1 MFSGVFC
8 YCRKATALVF
18 VFFFSSRRRH
28 TRFDCDWSSDVCSSD
43 LPWVKARDGRETG
56 DIVYFTYANRGK
68 KSITVNI
75 AVPEG
80 QALIRALAASFD
92 VLIENY
98 KYGDL
103 ARYGLGYDAL
113 RKTNP
118 GLIDCSLPGFGQ
130 SGPWRE
136 RAGYDFMIQGM
147 GGMMS
152 VTGEP
157 DGAPG
162 GGAQRAGVPI
172 ADIITGMYSSIA
184 ICAALAHRAQS
195 GFGQHLDLALLD
207 SQIALLAY
215 QNTNYFA
222 TGVPPQRIGNLHPNI
237 VPYQPFRS
245 SDGQVILACGNDN
258 LYRKFCAAAGCPAL
272 AEDPRFASNGKRV
285 ENRAE
290 LTRLLEQVFIRRST
304 REWVELLEAAGA
316 LVVFRFRERP
326 RIGEP
331 AHELLVPARRKRRAV
346 GDASRGRIGFFN
358 HLVVGHDAVHQALL
372 AGFARPPDAP
382 LEENL
387 ERGCAADDVHHSLQL
402 VVGLHQPEVL
412 DRNAEARRLVADPQ
426 VALRRDQQSAADA
439 GSLDECD
446 DRVTAGGEGMHRR
459 CNAPP
464 VFLGL
469 PRIAAPGGEGGNV
482 GTGRESLFARAA
494 HHDTAQRFIVFEFF
508 CQ

>member
-1 MFSGVFC
+1 MAGPLSHIRVLDLSRVLAGPWAGQNLADLGAEVIKVERPESGDDARAFGP
-8 YCRKATALVF
+8 
-18 VFFFSSRRRH
+18 
-28 TRFDCDWSSDVCSSD
+28 
-43 LPWVKARDGRETG
+43 PWVKDRDGRETS
-56 DIVYFTYANRGK
+56 DSAYFTSANRGK

-118 GLIDCSLPGFGQ
+118 GLIYCSLTGFGQ

-136 RAGYDFMIQGM
+136 RPGYDFMIQGM

-172 ADIITGMYSSIA
+172 ADIITGMYASIA
-184 ICAALAHRAQS
+184 VCAALAHRAQS
-195 GFGQHLDLALLD
+195 GVGQHLDLALLD

-237 VPYQPFRS
+237 VPYQPFRA
-245 SDGQVILACGNDN
+245 SDGELILACGNDN
-258 LYRKFCAAAGCPAL
+258 LYGKFCEAAGCPEL
-272 AEDPRFASNGKRV
+272 ASDPRFATNGKRV

-290 LTRLLEQVFIRRST
+290 LTRLLAEVFEKRSKH
-304 REWVELLEAAGA
+304 EWVELLEAAGVPNGPINDVA
-316 LVVFRFRERP
+316 QVFQ
-326 RIGEP
+326 EP
-331 AHELLVPARRKRRAV
+331 QVRARGIRMELPHAAGGNVP
-346 GDASRGRIGFFN
+346 
-358 HLVVGHDAVHQALL
+358 
-372 AGFARPPDAP
+372 
-382 LEENL
+382 
-387 ERGCAADDVHHSLQL
+387 
-402 VVGLHQPEVL
+402 
-412 DRNAEARRLVADPQ
+412 LVASPMRFSETPVEYRQ
-426 VALRRDQQSAADA
+426 
-439 GSLDECD
+439 
-446 DRVTAGGEGMHRR
+446 
-459 CNAPP
+459 APP
-464 VFLGL
+464 VLGQHTDEVL
-469 PRIAAPGGEGGNV
+469 RTLLKRSAEDIA
-482 GTGRESLFARAA
+482 RLRAA
-494 HHDTAQRFIVFEFF
+494 KVI
-508 CQ
+508 